1 MTRKMNSTLVK
12 ELLDL
17 GDAFERACPGA
28 EPTAANFLA
37 WANGQ
42 VMNKRVEKELEPLV
56 MPKRYTDAVP
66 ELPTFIVQYMTKTY
80 RYFKLY
86 MKKAC
91 ENSPLLNFDDFIA
104 LVYLAE
110 RGSMTKTHM
119 VETTVNEKTSGM
131 LVIKRLIDQ
140 GFIEQTDNPD
150 DRRSRCIALT
160 GAGRAVLES
169 VQPGVN
175 QAILL
180 LTVPLSEAEQEQL
193 ARFLYRLTQFH
204 EPLFLHHRDLS
215 LNELL
220 QKSAI
225 K

>member
-1 MTRKMNSTLVK
+1 MNTN
-12 ELLDL
+12 LLRQLIDL
-17 GDAFERACPGA
+17 GDAFEQQYPDEA
-28 EPTAANFLA
+28 EQTIANFLSWSTGA
-37 WANGQ
+37 STPKNPVA
-42 VMNKRVEKELEPLV
+42 LAEPLI
-56 MPKRYTDAVP
+56 MPKRYVDAVP

-91 ENSPLLNFDDFIA
+91 ENSPLLNYDDFIA

-110 RGSMTKTHM
+110 HGSMTKTHM

-150 DRRSRCIALT
+150 DRRSRCITLT
-160 GAGRAVLES
+160 DAGMAVLQS

-175 QAILL
+175 QAALL
-180 LTVPLSEAEQEQL
+180 LMAPLSETEQEQL
-193 ARFLYRLTQFH
+193 ARFFNRLERFH
-204 EPLFLHHRDLS
+204 EPLFLHHREDS
-215 LNELL
+215 LAELIGRAAP
-220 QKSAI
+220 QAG
-225 K
+225 